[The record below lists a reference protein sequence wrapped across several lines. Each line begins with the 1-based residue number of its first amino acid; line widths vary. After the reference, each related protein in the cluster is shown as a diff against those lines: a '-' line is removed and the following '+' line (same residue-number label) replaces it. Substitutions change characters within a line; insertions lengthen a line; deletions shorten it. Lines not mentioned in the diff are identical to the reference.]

1 MLKHFEAVNVQEP
14 KNCGASPAG
23 VLSLLGPA
31 SQQTAWVPSV
41 WPSSQPQAF
50 LPTLPAILGSSM
62 D

>member
-23 VLSLLGPA
+23 ALSILGPA

-41 WPSSQPQAF
+41 CPSSPPQAS
-50 LPTLPAILGSSM
+50 PTTLPVFFGSSL